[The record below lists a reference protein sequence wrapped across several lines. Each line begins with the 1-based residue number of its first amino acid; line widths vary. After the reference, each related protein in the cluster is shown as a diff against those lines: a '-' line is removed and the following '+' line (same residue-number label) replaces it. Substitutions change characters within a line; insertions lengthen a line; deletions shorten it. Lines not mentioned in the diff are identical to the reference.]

1 MFLQN
6 GSLKVEIPKIRHQSE
21 SESGSAV
28 FCRLAGGP
36 DESLNL
42 LVSTIFHFSEMDEPK
57 NPVKMTEIEKSYIQV
72 LKNRI

>member
-1 MFLQN
+1 MIKKNKFYFLQN

-42 LVSTIFHFSEMDEPK
+42 MVSKRENPK
-57 NPVKMTEIEKSYIQV
+57 TDQDDRNREK
-72 LKNRI
+72 